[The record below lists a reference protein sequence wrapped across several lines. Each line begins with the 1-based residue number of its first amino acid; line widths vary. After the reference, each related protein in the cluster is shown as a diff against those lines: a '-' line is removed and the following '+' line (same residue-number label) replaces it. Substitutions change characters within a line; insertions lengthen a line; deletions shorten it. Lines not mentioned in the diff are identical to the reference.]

1 MPILDSKALI
11 NGTWNLPNQTS
22 SDIYPYTELDSKKS
36 RNSLSHTVLPNN
48 IIFFIYCA
56 INDGSNSPTLLFQLA
71 TDDSGKKRELKTLS
85 KWKKC
90 FCQQLN

>member
-1 MPILDSKALI
+1 MEHKISQIKQAAI
-11 NGTWNLPNQTS
+11 YM
-22 SDIYPYTELDSKKS
+22 YPYTELDSKKS
-36 RNSLSHTVLPNN
+36 INSLSHTVLPNN

-56 INDGSNSPTLLFQLA
+56 INDSSNSPTLLFQLA
-71 TDDSGKKRELKTLS
+71 TDDSWKKRELKTLS